1 MFLFNFISEFESLS
15 VVPVADISTL
25 ELSPTTKIEF
35 DKFKVLLTVNCA
47 LSKYICTPEILSDSN
62 SVVSNDVPLKISLL
76 DTNVSPDT
84 VSELVIFE
92 TVLSEF
98 TVIVLFEVNKT
109 SE

>member
-47 LSKYICTPEILSDSN
+47 LSKDICTPEILSVSN
-62 SVVSNDVPLKISLL
+62 SVLSDGIPLKISLL
-76 DTNVSPDT
+76 DTNVSPGIT
-84 VSELVIFE
+84 SELVIFE
-92 TVLSEF
+92 TVLSDLI
-98 TVIVLFEVNKT
+98 VIVLFEVNKT